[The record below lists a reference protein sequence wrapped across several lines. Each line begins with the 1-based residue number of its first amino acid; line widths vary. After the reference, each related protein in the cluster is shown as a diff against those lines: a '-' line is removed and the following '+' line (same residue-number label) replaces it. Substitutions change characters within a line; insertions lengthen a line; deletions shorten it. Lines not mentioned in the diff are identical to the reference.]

1 MSAWLQARHTAVL
14 AGLAFLGSLSFGLAS
29 PPSSTP
35 ALAWFGFIPLLLA
48 ATGVQAR
55 RARVQLGVGWVGGL
69 CTGLVGF
76 PWIGHTLERFAEFP
90 GWLAALGTFA
100 FAAYTAVP
108 YGIWFIALA
117 RGPKSGPWRF
127 LWAATSWV
135 GLTSL
140 WPAIFPYTPLIGLSQ
155 LPAWIQVA
163 ELGGVPALEWLVLG
177 FGYAVVAAALT
188 TVPRVRYAAL
198 GIAVALPSLAW
209 LVGTWRLESLDAQA
223 QGAPVIRFGIIQ
235 PNTALF
241 ANQRIDKMQRLWTMS
256 EAAQREG
263 AQVIVWPEA
272 GIYPWVQER
281 PFLEDGRGLRRVL
294 QAHKLPTILGV
305 ATRQEGDP
313 YEWNTAVVMNAQGE
327 VTGSFDKTVLVPF
340 GEEIPLVDPDWAREI
355 VPAMSHNHSGEDP
368 ALFPV
373 ALADG
378 SASYGA
384 GPLICYEDIFAN
396 FARRVAAQDSG
407 IEFFVNV
414 TIDTWFGDTA
424 EPWEH
429 LALAQFRS
437 VEHRVPM
444 VRSVAAGASSVIDH
458 GGRLVAS
465 LPVTDPAPGQPVA
478 PQRLVHDVALPRN
491 TARSPTIYAR
501 GGWMLGLLCSIATV
515 LLPLAAF
522 GRSQYRRIA
531 SETTS

>member
-1 MSAWLQARHTAVL
+1 MSAWLQARRTAVL
-14 AGLAFLGSLSFGLAS
+14 AGLAFLGSLCFGLAS
-29 PPSSTP
+29 PPSSVP
-35 ALAWFGFIPLLLA
+35 AIAWLGFIPLLLA
-48 ATGVQAR
+48 AEGVTGR
-55 RARVQLGVGWVGGL
+55 RARVQFFVGWVGGL

-90 GWLAALGTFA
+90 VWLAALGTFL
-100 FAAYTAVP
+100 FAAYTAIP
-108 YGIWFIALA
+108 YGLWLIALA

-155 LPAWIQVA
+155 LPAWIQAA
-163 ELGGVPALEWLVLG
+163 ELGGVPAVEWIVLG
-177 FGYAVVAAALT
+177 FGYAVVAAAVT
-188 TVPRVRYAAL
+188 KVPRTRFVAL
-198 GIAVALPSLAW
+198 GVAVALPAVSWVA
-209 LVGTWRLESLDAQA
+209 GTWRLESLDAQA
-223 QGAPVIRFGIIQ
+223 EDAPVVRFGIIQ

-241 ANQRIDKMQRLWTMS
+241 ANQRSDKMRRLWKMS
-256 EAAQREG
+256 AAAEREG

-305 ATRQEGDP
+305 ATRKAGDP

-327 VTGSFDKTVLVPF
+327 VEGTFDKTVLVPF
-340 GEEIPLVDPDWAREI
+340 GEEIPIVDPDWARSI
-355 VPAMSHNHSGEDP
+355 VPAMSHNHAGEDP

-378 SASYGA
+378 SATYGA
-384 GPLICYEDIFAN
+384 GPLICYEDIFPD
-396 FARRVAAQDSG
+396 FARRVAAQDAG

-437 VEHRVPM
+437 VEHRIPM

-465 LPVTDPAPGQPVA
+465 VPVTDPEPRRPVPA
-478 PQRLVHDVALPRN
+478 QRLVHDVALPRN
-491 TARSPTIYAR
+491 TAQAPTVYAR
-501 GGWMLGLLCSIATV
+501 GGWLLGLLCSIATV
-515 LLPLAAF
+515 LVPLAAVV
-522 GRSQYRRIA
+522 RSKYRPRA
-531 SETTS
+531 SDATS